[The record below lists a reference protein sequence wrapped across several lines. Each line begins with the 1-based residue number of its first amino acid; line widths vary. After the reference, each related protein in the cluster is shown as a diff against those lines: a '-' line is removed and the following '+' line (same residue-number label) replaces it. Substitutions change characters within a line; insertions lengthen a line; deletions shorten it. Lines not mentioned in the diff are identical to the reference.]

1 MDHAYVIRQLAQHL
15 PDDALQQI
23 FPDTRPQTVR
33 ALLLDKGLLP
43 SEKKE
48 GENSTE
54 AKTQRKVIPG
64 SCKVFSDGASRGNP
78 GLAGAGVVL
87 YDDQGKELCAKT
99 DFLGQCT
106 NNVAEYRA
114 LILGLQTARERGCQS
129 LELFLDSELV
139 VRQMSGQYKVKNK
152 TLKPL
157 FSEAQ
162 QLLEEFGQYTI
173 SHIPRAQNKRADELA
188 NQAIDTRNT
197 G

>member
-1 MDHAYVIRQLAQHL
+1 MDQAYVIQQLAQHL
-15 PDDALQQI
+15 PDDMLQQI

-33 ALLLDKGLLP
+33 ALLLDKDLLP

-48 GENSTE
+48 GKKNTE
-54 AKTQRKVIPG
+54 AKTQRKVLG
-64 SCKVFSDGASRGNP
+64 RCKVFSDGASRGNP

-114 LILGLQTARERGCQS
+114 LILGLQTAQERGCQS

-139 VRQMSGQYKVKNK
+139 VRQMRGQYKVKNK

-162 QLLEEFGQYTI
+162 KLLEEFGQYTI
-173 SHIPRAQNKRADELA
+173 SHIPRALNKRADELA